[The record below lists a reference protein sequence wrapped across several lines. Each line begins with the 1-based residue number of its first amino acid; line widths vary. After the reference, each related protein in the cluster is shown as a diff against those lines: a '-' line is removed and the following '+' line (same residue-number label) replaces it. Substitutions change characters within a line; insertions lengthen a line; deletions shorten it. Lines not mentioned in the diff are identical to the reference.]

1 MPDPAEFLP
10 VKSTVFLV
18 LLAIAEQ
25 PMHGYAIA
33 QEVRRRS
40 SGTVDLG
47 TSHLYRHLKRLLDDG
62 LAEETDWAADSDD
75 PRRRY
80 YRLTRLGRE
89 VVRAESAR
97 LKALVEESKRLGFV
111 R

>member
-1 MPDPAEFLP
+1 MNDTQDYLP
-10 VKSTVFLV
+10 VKSTVFLI

-25 PMHGYAIA
+25 PKHGYAIT
-33 QEVRRRS
+33 QEVYQRS
-40 SGTVDLG
+40 GGTVDLG
-47 TSHLYRHLKRLLDDG
+47 TSHLYRHLKKLLDDRIV
-62 LAEETDWAADSDD
+62 EETEPARSDDD

-80 YRLTRLGRE
+80 YRLTRLGRD

-97 LKALVEESKRLGFV
+97 LKALLEQSKRLGFV